1 MSGFV
6 GVFFVGFLVVVV
18 GFFVC
23 FVCFVLFFVFIFAV
37 HAYSGIWLYSNAVN
51 ANLSTHRA
59 QVQANQQIQGT
70 RYSSISL
77 AMEKGRKKG
86 RWES

>member
-1 MSGFV
+1 M
-6 GVFFVGFLVVVV
+6 VFKGKSYLVRFLLLL
-18 GFFVC
+18 VC
-23 FVCFVLFFVFIFAV
+23 SFVFIFAV
-37 HAYSGIWLYSNAVN
+37 HAYSGIWLYLNVLI

-59 QVQANQQIQGT
+59 QAQANQQIAVT

-77 AMEKGRKKG
+77 AMEKGKRKG

>member
-1 MSGFV
+1 M
-6 GVFFVGFLVVVV
+6 
-18 GFFVC
+18 
-23 FVCFVLFFVFIFAV
+23 
-37 HAYSGIWLYSNAVN
+37 WLYLNVLD

-59 QVQANQQIQGT
+59 QAQADQQIAVT

-77 AMEKGRKKG
+77 AMEKGKKKG